1 MRIAVGEP
9 FHDKRYPRKGFLLMD
24 ALNFTGWQSEKSV
37 QVVPC
42 EGITRVL
49 VKGQPYMSWR
59 SGDEGCLRLAIV
71 QLYECGL
78 GTQAGLAEAFGRHVN
93 SVQKYI
99 TEFACEGMRGLITER
114 SGPKSHWKITPELRG
129 KILLIVLREGIW
141 KLEAIQQ
148 RLSEAWQE
156 VVSVGSIQ
164 QVLEENGLGEQAARE
179 VHGGAVQ
186 GELFNLEQEPQM
198 FLNLVEDGDKAG
210 EEIAGRTEP
219 QEENGIGRGQSPGG
233 QPGAGDMGRGPR
245 RKWDER

>member
-1 MRIAVGEP
+1 MN
-9 FHDKRYPRKGFLLMD
+9 
-24 ALNFTGWQSEKSV
+24 ALNFAGWQPEKSV
-37 QVVPC
+37 QVVRC
-42 EGITRVL
+42 EGITRVP

-78 GTQAGLAEAFGRHVN
+78 GTQEGLAEAFGRHVN

-99 TEFACEGMRGLITER
+99 TEFACEGMRGLSTER
-114 SGPKSHWKITPELRG
+114 SGPKSPWKITPELRG

-164 QVLEENGLGEQAARE
+164 QVLKENGLGEQAARE

-186 GELFNLEQEPQM
+186 GELFDLEHEPQL
-198 FLNLVEDGDKAG
+198 FLDWGEDGDKPG

-219 QEENGIGRGQSPGG
+219 PEENGIGKGQSPGG
-233 QPGAGDMGRGPR
+233 QAGGGDNRESQTARRTSGGEPRAAGKVERGV
-245 RKWDER
+245 

>member
-1 MRIAVGEP
+1 
-9 FHDKRYPRKGFLLMD
+9 MD

-59 SGDEGCLRLAIV
+59 SGDEGCLRLATV

-164 QVLEENGLGEQAARE
+164 QVLAE
-179 VHGGAVQ
+179 VYRLLRP
-186 GELFNLEQEPQM
+186 LF
-198 FLNLVEDGDKAG
+198 
-210 EEIAGRTEP
+210 I
-219 QEENGIGRGQSPGG
+219 IC
-233 QPGAGDMGRGPR
+233 
-245 RKWDER
+245 

>member
-1 MRIAVGEP
+1 
-9 FHDKRYPRKGFLLMD
+9 
-24 ALNFTGWQSEKSV
+24 
-37 QVVPC
+37 
-42 EGITRVL
+42 
-49 VKGQPYMSWR
+49 MSWR

-78 GTQAGLAEAFGRHVN
+78 GTQEGLAEAFGRHVN

-99 TEFACEGMRGLITER
+99 TEFACEGMRGLIAER

-186 GELFNLEQEPQM
+186 GELFSLEQEQQ
-198 FLNLVEDGDKAG
+198 LILDLGEDGDKPG

-219 QEENGIGRGQSPGG
+219 QEENGIGKGQSPGG
-233 QPGAGDMGRGPR
+233 QAGAGDMGEDLVGTIHR
-245 RKWDER
+245 RSACVWISGNKEITMRMLGAIVFAVIGALRFSADVEEGDHGYDS